1 MCAQNQVYLPHV
13 LRQLLRRNLGVHAL
27 EVARSC
33 RDMQY
38 FPHVLELLIHEV
50 LDEEATSKE
59 PIPGQHLQLANS
71 CSLSD
76 AGKQLQLSA
85 VNNVMIQE

>member
-1 MCAQNQVYLPHV
+1 MYLVVFMCVQNQVYLPHV

-71 CSLSD
+71 CSC
-76 AGKQLQLSA
+76 QLSTT
-85 VNNVMIQE
+85 